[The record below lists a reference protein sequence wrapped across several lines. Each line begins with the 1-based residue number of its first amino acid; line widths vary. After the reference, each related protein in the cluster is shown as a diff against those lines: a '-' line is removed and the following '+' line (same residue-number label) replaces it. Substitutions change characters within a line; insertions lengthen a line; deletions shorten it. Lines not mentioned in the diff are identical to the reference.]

1 MYVFGFFIVK
11 YFDGNLRLPLGFIIT
26 ILIDT
31 FASLFIQCYKK
42 VLFLIRL
49 YIMVIYLAGLYD

>member
-42 VLFLIRL
+42 SAISHKTLHHGDIFSWSL
-49 YIMVIYLAGLYD
+49 